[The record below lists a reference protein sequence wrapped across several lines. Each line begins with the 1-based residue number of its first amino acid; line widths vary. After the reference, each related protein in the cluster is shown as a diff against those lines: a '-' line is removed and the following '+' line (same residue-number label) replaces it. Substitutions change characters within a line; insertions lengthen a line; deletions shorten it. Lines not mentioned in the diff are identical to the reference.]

1 MIAALSLALSAVSFW
16 ASATYRQSASVNEF
30 TFLTEDSYPY
40 KRLVENSDQVSISYK
55 KVNSYQ
61 MSCRVF
67 VKSDEYEIQS
77 DQVIVGLKGFA
88 DDALKVCL
96 DRELAKEILRDI

>member
-1 MIAALSLALSAVSFW
+1 
-16 ASATYRQSASVNEF
+16 
-30 TFLTEDSYPY
+30 
-40 KRLVENSDQVSISYK
+40 
-55 KVNSYQ
+55 